1 MGPAS
6 ALTQVAH
13 LFRRAGFGATE
24 PQIGAAAAAGYG
36 NTVDQLV
43 GGLGGPDQGADAV
56 PAPQLSVDPA
66 ELDIAQ
72 LKADP
77 AARRTYELAL
87 RRDLIALSDWWLG
100 RMLATTNPLQE
111 KLTFLLHGHF
121 PTAVSKV
128 RFSTY
133 MYAQNQI
140 FRTLGSGGFDALTQA
155 VSADPAMLI
164 WLDADSDEASDPNE
178 NFARE
183 LMERFTMGIG
193 TYTENDVRAAAV
205 CFTGWTLDRA
215 TASMVIRPFE
225 HDATPQTFL
234 GNAGVNSGQQ
244 VIDIVSHSD
253 ASAQY
258 VPAALWSHLAYPVTT
273 ADRVVADLAPAYAA
287 DRNVGNLLRA
297 IFTHADFVSEAA
309 LTGLIKQPTEYV
321 AGALRVLGVTP
332 AEISGGRVLPT
343 MAELGQ
349 VLFDPPSVG
358 GWSQNEYWL
367 STAAALARWQFAHR
381 VAHRADISAV
391 ADQPAPARVEA
402 AASFL
407 GVAGWSST
415 TAAALGRAANDPPL
429 LMTLALVSPEYV
441 SN

>member
-1 MGPAS
+1 MGPAA

-24 PQIGAAAAAGYG
+24 PQIAAAAAAGYS

-43 GGLGGPDQGADAV
+43 GGLGGPDPGADAV
-56 PAPQLSVDPA
+56 ADPQLSVDPA

-72 LKADP
+72 LRADS
-77 AARRTYELAL
+77 AARKTYEVAL

-133 MYAQNQI
+133 MYGQNQI

-193 TYTENDVRAAAV
+193 AYTESDVRAAAV

-215 TASMVIRPFE
+215 DGVDGDPAVAARP
-225 HDATPQTFL
+225 DAPDVSGPCRGRQRPAGDRHRHPQRRL
-234 GNAGVNSGQQ
+234 G
-244 VIDIVSHSD
+244 
-253 ASAQY
+253 
-258 VPAALWSHLAYPVTT
+258 
-273 ADRVVADLAPAYAA
+273 
-287 DRNVGNLLRA
+287 LLRA
-297 IFTHADFVSEAA
+297 RRLVEPP
-309 LTGLIKQPTEYV
+309 GLPGDDRPIAWSPTCH
-321 AGALRVLGVTP
+321 LRTR
-332 AEISGGRVLPT
+332 ATATSAT
-343 MAELGQ
+343 CSA
-349 VLFDPPSVG
+349 PS
-358 GWSQNEYWL
+358 
-367 STAAALARWQFAHR
+367 
-381 VAHRADISAV
+381 
-391 ADQPAPARVEA
+391 
-402 AASFL
+402 
-407 GVAGWSST
+407 
-415 TAAALGRAANDPPL
+415 
-429 LMTLALVSPEYV
+429 
-441 SN
+441 